1 MTARFDLGLL
11 PERPDL
17 QFEAPLWEAGY
28 LCVAGVDEAGRGSW
42 AGPVAAGAVILP
54 NVADVMERLAGVRDS
69 KQMTPDGRAYWAD
82 QIRAAARAWGIGFAS
97 SSEIDDQGI
106 LPATRLAVRRALEAL
121 VVPVHYLLVD
131 FLDLPEV
138 RLPQLALVKGDA
150 RSLSIAAASV
160 LAKTARDELLVQLD
174 RDFPGY
180 GFARHKG
187 YGTAAHRE
195 ALARLGPSRIHRRS
209 YAPVRDCLAL
219 PESSGNE
226 ASPLPPGS
234 AGTGAALEDNHVL
247 EDGGFIES

>member
-1 MTARFDLGLL
+1 MTRKFDPGLL

-17 QFEAPLWEAGY
+17 QFETPLWEAGT

-42 AGPVAAGAVILP
+42 AGPVSAGAVVLP
-54 NVADVMERLAGVRDS
+54 PHSDIMQQLAGVRDS
-69 KQMTPDGRAYWAD
+69 KQMTPGERAYWAD
-82 QIRAAARAWGIGFAS
+82 QIRAAAQAWGVGFAS
-97 SSEIDDQGI
+97 SGEIDDLGI
-106 LPATRLAVRRALEAL
+106 LPATRLAVRRALEGLA
-121 VVPVHYLLVD
+121 VPPDYLLVD

-138 RLPQLALVKGDA
+138 TLPQLPLVKGDA

-195 ALARLGPSRIHRRS
+195 ALAQLGPCSIHRRS
-209 YAPVRDCLAL
+209 YAPVRDCLV
-219 PESSGNE
+219 S
-226 ASPLPPGS
+226 PGS
-234 AGTGAALEDNHVL
+234 PGNRTALEPM
-247 EDGGFIES
+247 